1 MTLLDTFFVKK
12 GEIYKAKFDDITVTV
27 TPQGG
32 DLFECEAKSK
42 SGDGYKTHVHGADTA
57 ARVAVSIALEVA
69 TIDLKSAV
77 DTVDEIQTMVHR
89 IAGS

>member
-12 GEIYKAKFDDITVTV
+12 GDMYKAKFDDITVTV

-42 SGDGYKTHVHGADTA
+42 SGNSYKVHIAGADAA
-57 ARVAVSIALEVA
+57 ARAAIAIAMQVA
-69 TIDLKSAV
+69 TTDLQQAV
-77 DTVDEIQTMVHR
+77 DTIDEIQTAIHR
-89 IAGS
+89 MSIS